1 MTRPRLLSP
10 SRLNDFLGCA
20 HREALRLA
28 GVPDDV
34 APDPSG
40 DLIRA
45 KGMTHEAA
53 VLAWLKEQHGDAVVI
68 PDDGSVE
75 DRAAATGA
83 AMAAGASLIFQ
94 GALRGERWL
103 GFCDFLVRRD
113 GPDGHWYEPQDAKLA
128 RSMKPSFAVQL
139 AVYAD
144 LLAEAGWRRPDR
156 GAILLGGDDGPV
168 LHSQRLDRV
177 RAIVGRL
184 KARYEAFVEDVAR
197 QTRPVPC
204 AACGLCPYQQR
215 CEAQWREED
224 ALVFVAGVTAGQRDR
239 LETKGVATLEALATC
254 ALDHKAV
261 GIGEDA
267 FERIRQQASLQKA
280 ARDTGQPQIQLRPV
294 EAGQRRGFALLP
306 PPSEGDLFYD
316 IEGNPLHPGGGLEY
330 LHGIWGPLGG
340 GTARYSCWWAHDRA
354 GEKAAFEALVDALDA
369 HFARFPD
376 AHLYHYAPYERT
388 ALRNLAMRHATR
400 EASIDRM
407 LHEKRLVDLYV
418 VVRQGVMVSTENYSI
433 KSLEILYDL
442 GREGDAVAGGGDSIV
457 AYETWRET
465 GDDTILE
472 QLRAYNETDVVSTA
486 QLRDWLLARRPAA
499 GQYIEAGQ
507 EGKEQP
513 DDADRA
519 LHELAAAVRGAEGLE
534 APRRETLAELLW
546 FHQRA
551 DKPQWWAVFD
561 RADKDADELA
571 DDLETIVGLTPDG
584 PMEAVKQSRQR
595 WFRFPEQ
602 PTKLRSGA
610 DVRVVETGMRAG
622 TIEAFDAVGRRV
634 LLKVGKKAPDWPDR
648 FAIGARGPLPSDH
661 LKAGV
666 QATARLYAD
675 GLHSPIQALADFLG
689 RGRPRLDGYGASAP
703 IVPHGMDMVAG
714 VTNALQAMQETC
726 LFIQGPPGTGKTY
739 TVSRAIADLLAAG
752 KTVAVSSNSHKA
764 INNLLGRVEE
774 AAAARGHSFSGFKI
788 VRSDDEAGGA
798 HEGPFISTVPGIN
811 DVPEEAQLV
820 GATVFALCRVAEPR
834 FDYLVIDE
842 AGQVSLGNLAAMA
855 RCARNIV
862 LVGDQMQ
869 LPQPVQ
875 GVHPGESGL
884 SLLDYLLEGQA
895 TVAPDFGILLDVSW
909 RMHPALCSFISGQVY
924 DGRLRPH
931 ADTASRELVLS
942 PEADPGLRTAGLS
955 FVPVSHTGNT
965 QESQEEAERI
975 AALVESLLS
984 PACRWSDGTG
994 RSRRLKLEDILI
1006 VAPYNMQVQRL
1017 AAALPDGA
1025 RVGTVDKFQGQEAP
1039 VAIVSMTTSTPEEA
1053 PRGASFLLNRQ
1064 RLNVALSRAK
1074 SLAILVASPA
1084 LADWPARTVEEM
1096 ELASFLVAAME
1107 LGR

>member
-1 MTRPRLLSP
+1 MTIPRLLSP

-28 GVPDDV
+28 GVPEDQV
-34 APDPSG
+34 PDPSG

-45 KGMTHEAA
+45 KGMAHEAL
-53 VLAWLKEQHGDAVVI
+53 VLARLQEQYGVAVVI
-68 PDDGSVE
+68 PDQGSVE
-75 DRAAATGA
+75 ERAAATSA
-83 AMAAGASLIFQ
+83 AMEVGASLIFQ
-94 GALRGERWL
+94 GALRGKRWL
-103 GFCDFLVRRD
+103 GYCDFLVRRD
-113 GPDGHWYEPQDAKLA
+113 GADGHWYEPQDAKLA

-144 LLAEAGWRRPDR
+144 LLAEAGWRRPVE
-156 GAILLGGDDGPV
+156 GAILLGGDEGPI

-177 RAIVGRL
+177 RAIVGHL
-184 KARYEAFVEDVAR
+184 KARYEAFVGDEGR

-215 CEAQWREED
+215 CEAQWRDED

-254 ALDHKAV
+254 SLSHKAV

-267 FERIRQQASLQKA
+267 FERIRQQAALQKA
-280 ARDTGQPQIQLRPV
+280 ARDTGEPQVQLRHV

-306 PPSEGDLFYD
+306 PPAEGDLFYD
-316 IEGNPLHPGGGLEY
+316 IEGNPLYPGGGLEY

-340 GTARYSCWWAHDRA
+340 GASRYSCWWAHDRA
-354 GEKAAFEALVDALDA
+354 AEKAAFEALVDALDA
-369 HFARFPD
+369 HFAKFPG

-400 EASIDRM
+400 EASVDRM
-407 LHEKRLVDLYV
+407 LREARLVDLYS

-442 GREGDAVAGGGDSIV
+442 GRGGDAVTGGGDSIV
-457 AYETWRET
+457 AYEAWRDT
-465 GDDTILE
+465 GNDTILE
-472 QLRAYNETDVVSTA
+472 ELRAYNETDVVSTA
-486 QLRDWLLARRPAA
+486 RLRDWLLARRPPAA
-499 GQYIEAGQ
+499 QYIEAG
-507 EGKEQP
+507 EETREHP
-513 DDADRA
+513 DDADLA
-519 LHELAAAVRGAEGLE
+519 LRELAASVRKAEGLDVSQ
-534 APRRETLAELLW
+534 RDTLAELLW

-551 DKPQWWAVFD
+551 EKPQWWAVFD

-571 DDLETIVGLTPDG
+571 DDLETIVGLTPLG
-584 PMEAVKQSRQR
+584 PMEAIKRSRQR
-595 WFRFPEQ
+595 WFQFPEQ
-602 PTKLRSGA
+602 PTKLRSGD
-610 DVRVVETGMRAG
+610 DVLIVETSMRAG
-622 TIEAFDAVGRRV
+622 RIEKFDAAGRRL
-634 LLKVGKKAPDWPDR
+634 LLKVGNAARDWPDR
-648 FAIGARGPLPSDH
+648 FAIGAKGPLPSRN
-661 LKAGV
+661 LKDGV
-666 QATARLYAD
+666 VATASLYA
-675 GLHSPIQALADFLG
+675 GGSHVRIQAFLDFLS
-689 RGRPRLDGYGASAP
+689 RQRPRLEGYAASAP
-703 IVPHGMDMVAG
+703 IVPPGTDIVAG
-714 VTNALQAMQETC
+714 VTNALRAMQETC

-774 AAAARGHSFSGFKI
+774 AAQALGCSFTGYKVARSE
-788 VRSDDEAGGA
+788 DEAGGA
-798 HEGPFISTVPGIN
+798 HEGPFVSTVPGI
-811 DVPEEAQLV
+811 DGVPVGAQLV
-820 GATVFALCRVAEPR
+820 GATVYALCRIAEPR

-875 GVHPGESGL
+875 GVHPGETGQ

-909 RMHPALCSFISGQVY
+909 RMHPALCNFISEQVY
-924 DGRLRPH
+924 DGRLKSH
-931 ADTASRELVLS
+931 ADTARRELVLS
-942 PEADPGLRTAGLS
+942 SNADPGLRPAGIS
-955 FVPVSHTGNT
+955 FVQVPHTGNT
-965 QESQEEAERI
+965 QESQEEAARI
-975 AALVESLLS
+975 AALVKSLLS
-984 PACRWSDGTG
+984 PACRWSDGAG
-994 RSRRLKLEDILI
+994 NSRRLKLDDILI
-1006 VAPYNMQVQRL
+1006 VAPYNMQTQL
-1017 AAALPDGA
+1017 LTAFLPEGA
-1025 RVGTVDKFQGQEAP
+1025 RIGTVDKFQGQEAP
-1039 VAIVSMTTSTPEEA
+1039 VAIVSMTTSTPDEA

-1064 RLNVALSRAK
+1064 RLNVAFSRAK

-1096 ELASFLVAAME
+1096 ELTNFLVAAME